1 MLSLQNHI
9 KQYKPLNQT
18 QMNEFIELLITDQLE
33 DDIKRELLEAFSERE
48 PSQAELTYI
57 SKSLIGSMYP
67 TQPTFPNSMCVCG
80 TGGDKSN
87 SFNIS
92 TTVSFVLASAGVPVI
107 KHGNRSVTSASGS
120 TDLLNAMR
128 IPTRSVEETSTHLK
142 TQGLVFLNATET
154 YPIMKHIQPL
164 RKAISNP
171 TIFNVTGPLINPFKL
186 DYQVMGVYEP
196 SQLNKIAQTLADLGR
211 KRAIVLHGANGM
223 DEATLS
229 GNNTLYEVTEDK
241 HIKSYSINA
250 TDLGL
255 DYAPNTGLKG
265 GTPQENLEITKQ
277 ILNGKDQ
284 SAKRDVVLLNAGI
297 ALYVAEKAATIQE
310 GVHKAKILIENGDA
324 LKQYNKMG
332 GKTYDYIG

>member
-1 MLSLQNHI
+1 MSLQSHI

-18 QMNEFIELLITDQLE
+18 QMNEFIELLIANDLE
-33 DDIKRELLEAFSERE
+33 EAVKLELLEAFSERE
-48 PSQAELTYI
+48 LTQDELTYI
-57 SKSLIGSMYP
+57 SHSLISSMYSE
-67 TQPTFPNSMCVCG
+67 QPYCPDSMCVCG

-107 KHGNRSVTSASGS
+107 KHGNKSVTSSSGS
-120 TDLLNAMR
+120 TDLLNEMN
-128 IPTRSVEETSTHLK
+128 IETRSVRETEGQLK
-142 TQGLVFLNATET
+142 DVGLVFLNATET
-154 YPIMKHIQPL
+154 YPIMKNIQPL

-171 TIFNVTGPLINPFKL
+171 TIFNITGPLINPFKL

-196 SQLNKIAQTLADLGR
+196 SNLSKIAQTLADLGR
-211 KRAIVLHGANGM
+211 KKAIVLHGANGM

-229 GNNTLYEVTEDK
+229 GDNIIYEVTEDK
-241 HIKSYSINA
+241 TIQSYTLNA

-255 DYAPNTGLKG
+255 DYAPNSDLYG
-265 GTPQENLEITKQ
+265 GTPQDNLEITKQ
-277 ILNGKDQ
+277 ILNGKDR
-284 SAKRDVVLLNAGI
+284 SAKRDVVLLNTGI
-297 ALYVAEKAATIQE
+297 ALYVANKATTIQK
-310 GVHKAKILIENGDA
+310 GVDKARVLIENGEA

>member
-1 MLSLQNHI
+1 
-9 KQYKPLNQT
+9 
-18 QMNEFIELLITDQLE
+18 
-33 DDIKRELLEAFSERE
+33 
-48 PSQAELTYI
+48 
-57 SKSLIGSMYP
+57 
-67 TQPTFPNSMCVCG
+67 
-80 TGGDKSN
+80 
-87 SFNIS
+87 
-92 TTVSFVLASAGVPVI
+92 
-107 KHGNRSVTSASGS
+107 
-120 TDLLNAMR
+120 
-128 IPTRSVEETSTHLK
+128 
-142 TQGLVFLNATET
+142 
-154 YPIMKHIQPL
+154 MKHIQPL

-229 GNNTLYEVTEDK
+229 GENTLYEVTKDK
-241 HIKSYSINA
+241 YIKSYTINA
-250 TDLGL
+250 TDVGL
-255 DYAPNTGLKG
+255 DYAPNSDLIG

-297 ALYVAEKAATIQE
+297 ALYVSEKAATIQE
-310 GVHKAKILIENGDA
+310 GVHKAKMLIKNGDA